1 MTFHNDSNGELKM
14 PMYGHAYFNLTSLNL
29 RQLFQLQTFLF
40 DHFSVEFMNVE
51 KMVDTSDW
59 DLYGN
64 SIPGGTS
71 FDVEC
76 LLFVSLDNN
85 GDIHEYVPVGIA
97 NSAELGG
104 QSAFLKLIDE
114 EKLNNKKAELGLF
127 DECEYDPFNRWLSK
141 YLFFDNYKG
150 DLDLNSREYEIS
162 QNPSFVF
169 EKEGDTNFIRDNR
182 SEQEKSEAKYQLGR
196 SHYFAKRFVEAADC
210 FTDSAEK
217 GDHRSQD
224 YLGRMYHDG
233 QGLAQNYEKAI
244 FWLEKAAAQDNP
256 NSSYD
261 LGKIYRDGKLVKK
274 DNKKAVIFFKKAA
287 SKYNTDA
294 NVELGHHYGAG
305 WGVKKDLKKAFDYY
319 LEAAHAYGNDDG
331 RANYA
336 VAHAYEHGLG
346 VDKDI
351 KQAFTYYEKAAL
363 QGYALAQHQLGYFYY
378 YAHNEL
384 GIEQDCEASF
394 HWYSEAAKQGD
405 ALAQSKL
412 GDLYV
417 FGECVEKNFEL
428 AFHWHQ
434 KAAEQ
439 GVLES
444 QVQLGHMYSEGLGVE
459 ANPTLGFQ
467 FSELAAKAGDPTA
480 QFNLAELY
488 RDGSSVVPKNIETAL
503 YWFSLSA
510 DQGDDE
516 AVVERDKL
524 LRSIQ

>member
-1 MTFHNDSNGELKM
+1 
-14 PMYGHAYFNLTSLNL
+14 MYGHAYFNLTSLNL

-51 KMVDTSDW
+51 QMVNDTDW
-59 DLYGN
+59 DSFGN
-64 SIPGGTS
+64 QIPEGTS

-104 QSAFLKLIDE
+104 QSAFLQLIDE

-150 DLDLNSREYEIS
+150 DLDLNSREYEIA

-217 GDHRSQD
+217 GDHRAQD

-233 QGLAQNYEKAI
+233 QGLAQNYEKAL
-244 FWLEKAAAQDNP
+244 FWLEKAASQDNP
-256 NSSYD
+256 DSCYD
-261 LGKIYRDGKLVKK
+261 LGKIYRNGKLVKK
-274 DNKKAVIFFKKAA
+274 DNKKALIFFEKAA

-294 NVELGHHYGAG
+294 NVELGHHYGFG
-305 WGVKKDLKKAFDYY
+305 WGVQKDLKKAFDYY
-319 LEAAHAYGNDDG
+319 LKAAHAYGNDDG

-336 VAHAYEHGLG
+336 VAHAFALGLG
-346 VDKDI
+346 VEQDA
-351 KQAFTYYEKAAL
+351 KQAFLYYQSAAK
-363 QGYALAQHQLGYFYY
+363 QGYAPAQDKMGDYY
-378 YAHNEL
+378 YYENEL
-384 GIEQDCEASF
+384 GLERNCEEAI
-394 HWYSEAAKQGD
+394 HWYEKAAKQGD
-405 ALAQSKL
+405 QSAQSQL
-412 GDLYV
+412 GDLYIS
-417 FGECVEKNFEL
+417 GECVEKNYEL

-439 GVLES
+439 GSLHS
-444 QVQLGHMYSEGLGVE
+444 QANLGYMYSAGLGVE
-459 ANPTLGFQ
+459 GNPTLGFQ
-467 FSELAAKAGDPTA
+467 FSELAAKAGHPTA

-488 RDGSSVVPKNIETAL
+488 RDGSSAVPKNIETAL

-510 DQGDDE
+510 DQGDE
-516 AVVERDKL
+516 ESAVERDKL
-524 LRSIQ
+524 LKSIK

>member
-1 MTFHNDSNGELKM
+1 
-14 PMYGHAYFNLTSLNL
+14 MYGHAYFNLTSLNL

-51 KMVDTSDW
+51 QMVNDTDW
-59 DLYGN
+59 DSFGN
-64 SIPGGTS
+64 QIPEGTS

-104 QSAFLKLIDE
+104 QSAFLQLIDE

-150 DLDLNSREYEIS
+150 DLDLNSREYEIA

-210 FTDSAEK
+210 FTYSAEM
-217 GDHRSQD
+217 GHREAQLHLGNM
-224 YLGRMYHDG
+224 YLSGT
-233 QGLAQNYEKAI
+233 GLKKNYKKAI
-244 FWLEKAAAQDNP
+244 QWLTKAGEKGSSDASFLLGQMYGSGLGVKKNHEQSFYWLTKAA
-256 NSSYD
+256 
-261 LGKIYRDGKLVKK
+261 
-274 DNKKAVIFFKKAA
+274 NKYH
-287 SKYNTDA
+287 SDA
-294 NVELGHHYGAG
+294 RVMLGHKYATGTG
-305 WGVKKDLKKAFDYY
+305 TKKDLKKAFGYY
-319 LEAAHAYGNDDG
+319 REAAQTYGNDKGD
-331 RANYA
+331 ANFFLAYA
-336 VAHAYEHGLG
+336 FMNGLG
-346 VDKDI
+346 VEQDA
-351 KQAFTYYEKAAL
+351 KQAFLYYQSAAK
-363 QGYALAQHQLGYFYY
+363 QGYAPAQDKMGDYY
-378 YAHNEL
+378 YYENEL
-384 GIEQDCEASF
+384 GLERNCEEAI
-394 HWYSEAAKQGD
+394 HWYEKAAKQGD
-405 ALAQSKL
+405 QSAQSQL
-412 GDLYV
+412 GDLYIS
-417 FGECVEKNFEL
+417 GECVEKNYEL

-439 GVLES
+439 GSLHS
-444 QVQLGHMYSEGLGVE
+444 QANLGYMYSAGLGVE
-459 ANPTLGFQ
+459 GNPTLGFQ
-467 FSELAAKAGDPTA
+467 FSELAAKAGHPTA

-488 RDGSSVVPKNIETAL
+488 RDGSSAVPKNIETAL

-510 DQGDDE
+510 DQGDE
-516 AVVERDKL
+516 ESAVERDKL
-524 LRSIQ
+524 LKSIK